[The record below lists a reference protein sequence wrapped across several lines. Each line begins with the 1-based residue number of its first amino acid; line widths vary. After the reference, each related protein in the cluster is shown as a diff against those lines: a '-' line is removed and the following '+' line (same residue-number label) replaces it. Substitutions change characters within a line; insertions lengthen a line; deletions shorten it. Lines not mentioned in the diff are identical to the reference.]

1 MKTTFFAIV
10 FTAFAPFSY
19 AADRFCDTGRIHPV
33 DAQLEQE
40 MDQNGGT
47 TVDMREAQSRA
58 HAGWDEELNSVY
70 RELMA
75 ILPPQEQLLL
85 RDAQRSW
92 LSFRDTEAEF
102 WWSQSISG
110 GGSLQPIIVTGYGI
124 ELLKA
129 RVCQLTK
136 YKNAAT
142 PI

>member
-1 MKTTFFAIV
+1 MKTTFIAIV

-19 AADRFCDTGRIHPV
+19 AADLFCETDRIHPI

-47 TVDMREAQSRA
+47 TLAMREAQARA
-58 HAGWDEELNSVY
+58 HAGWDAELNGVY
-70 RELMA
+70 RELIA
-75 ILPPQEQLLL
+75 ILSPEEQLLL

-102 WWSQSISG
+102 WWSQSVSG
-110 GGSLQPIIVTGYGI
+110 GGSLQPINVAGYGI